1 MSTLIAMAD
10 VRRPA
15 NDADIGV
22 GINPLAVIRGWFR
35 TLAVHEDLAVA
46 VLIYVY
52 GISVVW

>member
-1 MSTLIAMAD
+1 MAD

-15 NDADIGV
+15 NDEDIGV